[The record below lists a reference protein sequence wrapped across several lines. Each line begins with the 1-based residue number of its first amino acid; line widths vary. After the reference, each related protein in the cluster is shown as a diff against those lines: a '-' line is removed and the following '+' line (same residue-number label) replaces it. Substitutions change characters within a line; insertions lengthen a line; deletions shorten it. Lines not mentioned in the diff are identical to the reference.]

1 MESLCS
7 TLKKADAAW
16 IRQLRRHIH
25 QYPELS
31 GKEKQTAGLVK
42 DTLHRIGVKEIQS
55 GIAGHGIVARL
66 GKNMDGPVVAL
77 RADMDALP
85 IREETGISFTS
96 RYDGVMHACGHDA
109 HTAMLLGAAK
119 ILKEMEDHIQG
130 CILFI
135 FQPAEENSPIGGARP
150 MMEAGALDDP
160 QPDAVFGLHVWPQ
173 LPVGQIGIKPGFQ
186 MGASDRFEIR
196 VQGQGGHASMPHET
210 IDATMTAVQISQV
223 LQTIVTRNVN
233 PLETAVLSISSI
245 QAGTTHN
252 VIPDQASLMGTVRTV
267 QPEIRELMEKRIR
280 QVAKHVAYSMGAQV
294 QVDYHRGYPV
304 LNNDPVMVEVLR
316 KTVREQWSEQALP
329 EIQPALT
336 AEDFAAYLEKFPGA
350 FFWLGCGFTDPEKN
364 FPLHHPRFLVDERVL
379 PLGAEL
385 LSALALRYLAEKRG
399 EVQ

>member
-7 TLKKADAAW
+7 TLKKADADW

-31 GKEKQTAGLVK
+31 GKEEQTAGLVK
-42 DTLHRIGVKEIQS
+42 DTLHRIGVKDIQS

-66 GKNMDGPVVAL
+66 GENMDGPVVAL

-85 IREETGISFTS
+85 IQEETGISFAS
-96 RYDGVMHACGHDA
+96 RHDGVMHACGHDA

-119 ILKEMEDHIQG
+119 ILKEMEDRIQG

-135 FQPAEENSPIGGARP
+135 FQPAEENSPIGGAQP

-223 LQTIVTRNVN
+223 LQTIVSRNVN

-280 QVAKHVAYSMGAQV
+280 QVAKHVAHSMGAQV
-294 QVDYHRGYPV
+294 HVDYHRGYPV
-304 LNNDPVMVEVLR
+304 LNNDLAMVEVVR

-329 EIQPALT
+329 EIRPALT

-350 FFWLGCGFTDPEKN
+350 FFWLGCGFTDPEHN
-364 FPLHHPRFLVDERVL
+364 FPLHHPRFLVDERIL

-385 LSALALRYLAEKRG
+385 LSTLALRYLAEKRG